1 MAKRNSSNRPR
12 SSRNAKEGYHRFTSE
27 ETGDEHGSFKVYYI
41 GRGDIDR
48 SGADASVIA
57 EDRGFDRAGWY
68 WHAEFPG
75 CMPDGSPMGPFTSSL
90 AAFRDA
96 QDGA

>member
-1 MAKRNSSNRPR
+1 MAKKTSNRPR
-12 SSRNAKEGYHRFTSE
+12 SSRNAKEGYHSFISE
-27 ETGDEHGSFKVYYI
+27 ETGEKHGSFKVYYI

-48 SGADASVIA
+48 SGSDAEAHAD
-57 EDRGFDRAGWY
+57 DHGFNRAGWY
-68 WHAEFPG
+68 WQAEFPG
-75 CMPDGSPMGPFTSSL
+75 CMPDGDPSGPYTSSL